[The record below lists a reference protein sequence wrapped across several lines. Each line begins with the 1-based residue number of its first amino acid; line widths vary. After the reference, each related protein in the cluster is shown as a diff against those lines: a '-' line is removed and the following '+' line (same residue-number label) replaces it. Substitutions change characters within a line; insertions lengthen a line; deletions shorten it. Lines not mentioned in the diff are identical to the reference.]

1 MAYSATPDGG
11 PDGTYSKVFGPQIL
25 VISGMQLLMVLDGTV
40 AALALPR
47 ISKSMHLDTATGN
60 WIITA
65 YVLAFG
71 GLMLLGGRLG
81 DTYGRKKVFILGVL
95 AFTVSSLLCGLA
107 LNPEMLIAFRA
118 LQGAS
123 AAIAAPTAMALVATT
138 FAPGQDRSRAF
149 AIYAA
154 MTGIGSVAGL
164 ILGGVLTEVGWRL
177 VFLINV
183 PIGFAVAVGAW
194 AFLKESQGAR
204 LRLDVPGAL
213 LATLGCT
220 LIVFGVNAGPGSGW
234 ASPLVIGTLIGGIAV
249 LIAFVLIE
257 RNADHPILPFSI
269 FDNSSRVAALIAILF
284 ASAIMMCMA
293 VFISLYLQWILVYQ
307 PWQSGLAVV
316 PFAFGFGIAA
326 AIASNLSL
334 RMQPRWLV
342 ILGGAIIFLG
352 CLYASSMAN
361 SDPAYFPKIFVPV
374 LVIGFGVGLAVVPL
388 TLAVVAGVGATE
400 IGPLTAVAQVAQQL
414 GGAVGLVAVGAFA
427 TSRTLSMGGV
437 AEPAKNITP
446 GQIDAL
452 ASGYGLAFAA
462 CAGIAILAG
471 VVVLFMR
478 FTPEEVA
485 EGQAATEEEHSG
497 TGPMNLQGPAGS

>member
-1 MAYSATPDGG
+1 
-11 PDGTYSKVFGPQIL
+11 
-25 VISGMQLLMVLDGTV
+25 
-40 AALALPR
+40 
-47 ISKSMHLDTATGN
+47 
-60 WIITA
+60 
-65 YVLAFG
+65 
-71 GLMLLGGRLG
+71 
-81 DTYGRKKVFILGVL
+81 
-95 AFTVSSLLCGLA
+95 
-107 LNPEMLIAFRA
+107 
-118 LQGAS
+118 
-123 AAIAAPTAMALVATT
+123 MALVATT

-204 LRLDVPGAL
+204 LRLDVPW
-213 LATLGCT
+213 CT
-220 LIVFGVNAGPGSGW
+220 PGDAGLHADRVRRQRRSGQRW

-334 RMQPRWLV
+334 HAAALAGHSRWGDHLPRLP
-342 ILGGAIIFLG
+342 LRQLDGQLR
-352 CLYASSMAN
+352 SR
-361 SDPAYFPKIFVPV
+361 V
-374 LVIGFGVGLAVVPL
+374 LPEDLRARPGDRIRVGLAVVPL

-462 CAGIAILAG
+462 CGGLRSPLASSCCSCASPRKKSPRARRPPRKSTRAP
-471 VVVLFMR
+471 VR
-478 FTPEEVA
+478 
-485 EGQAATEEEHSG
+485 
-497 TGPMNLQGPAGS
+497 